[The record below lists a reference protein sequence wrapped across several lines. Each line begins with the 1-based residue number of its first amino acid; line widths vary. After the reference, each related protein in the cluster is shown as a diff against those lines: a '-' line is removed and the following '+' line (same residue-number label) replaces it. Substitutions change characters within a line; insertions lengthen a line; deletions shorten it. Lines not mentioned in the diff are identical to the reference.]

1 MTVTDFLF
9 ILLASTPSLLFWIA
23 VIVLGIIMLRR
34 GGGRPERFLITG
46 GSLKI
51 IAILLTALS
60 PFYLFGRIE
69 NTEEIVSVFHW
80 MQILTSIIHAAGIT
94 CLIYAFWVK
103 FNSKMNH
110 RGNMALP
117 QH

>member
-1 MTVTDFLF
+1 MTVADFLL
-9 ILLASTPSLLFWIA
+9 ILSASTPSLLFWIA

-51 IAILLTALS
+51 IAIILTALS
-60 PFYLFGRIE
+60 PYYLFGRMD
-69 NTEEIVSVFHW
+69 NVDEIVSVYHW
-80 MQILTSIIHAAGIT
+80 KQIFTSIIHAAGIT

-110 RGNMALP
+110 RGTMALP
-117 QH
+117 QQ